1 LSPTLAGVSEQA
13 RAAIRAAIED
23 HGPISFSEY
32 MERAL
37 YGPGGFYEQPPVGE
51 GGHFVTSP
59 HVHWIFATML
69 AKALHSMWEGLAR
82 PVPLRIVELGAGDGT
97 LARRLLMELE
107 AVPVEYLAVERS
119 SGARRRLGEL
129 PIEVAASL
137 DVIDPEETAVVF
149 ANELFDNLPFEWVRR
164 RDDGL
169 RQVFVGLEGD
179 GFVAL
184 ERSWPAEL
192 SGMVPE
198 ISQGEDAAVSFEAVR
213 IIERLARIMAH
224 GYVLLIDYG
233 GTGSAQVHGYRR
245 HRVIAD
251 VLSDPG
257 TADITAGVD
266 LAQFARQAEELGM
279 RRLGPFSQ
287 RSALVALG
295 ITDWFEDQRKM
306 QGEFLDRRDGREAV
320 RAFEG
325 RHRAS
330 LLLDPSGLG
339 GLQWL
344 LLATPDCPWPEW
356 SVLAE
361 KGE

>member
-1 LSPTLAGVSEQA
+1 VSEQA
-13 RAAIRAAIED
+13 TAAIRAAIED
-23 HGPISFSEY
+23 HGPIPFSEF
-32 MERAL
+32 MELAL

-69 AKALHSMWEGLAR
+69 AKALHSMWEGLGR
-82 PVPLRIVELGAGDGT
+82 PAPYRIVELGAGDGT
-97 LARRLLMELE
+97 LARRVLTELE
-107 AVPVEYLAVERS
+107 AVPIEYLAVERS
-119 SGARRRLGEL
+119 SGARRRLAEL
-129 PIEVAASL
+129 RIEVAASL
-137 DVIDPEETAVVF
+137 EVLHPDETAVVF
-149 ANELFDNLPFEWVRR
+149 ANELLDNVPFEWVRHTS
-164 RDDGL
+164 DGL
-169 RQVFVGLEGD
+169 RQVFVGLEED
-179 GFVAL
+179 RFVAI
-184 ERSWPAEL
+184 ERPWPVEL
-192 SGMVPE
+192 SDIVPE
-198 ISQGEDAAVSFEAVR
+198 IAEGQDAAVSFEAMR
-213 IIERLARIMAH
+213 IIERLARVMSH

-233 GTGSAQVHGYRR
+233 GVGSAQIHGYRR

-266 LAQFARQAEELGM
+266 LAHLAQHAHVLGM
-279 RRLGPFSQ
+279 QQLGPFPQ

-295 ITDWFEDQRKM
+295 IAEWFEDQRKL

-344 LLATPDCPWPEW
+344 LLAAPDCPWPDW
-356 SVLAE
+356 AVLAE